1 MDNFW
6 KNKKITAYIALKHH
20 SRFIVPIMEKLA
32 AMGARIHYLVAQAE
46 RSQEITAIE
55 TGLDYSHI
63 FEFLKKSD
71 NNEINEIYLD
81 LRNTFASTLV
91 KDIAF
96 TLQVQTVLD
105 KTLFTTA
112 QEYVAFRNYFET
124 DRPDL
129 CIALHEVNR
138 WGKMFAFHAK
148 RAGVPFITLQ
158 EGLLTAASANLNFQM
173 TGHVQYSTLCFV
185 WGENSRKKL
194 VSFEAPEQRV
204 IPVGNTHL
212 SDEIKNLAR
221 KNVRAKKR
229 KQYKCRDKFVVLLLF
244 SSDLPVLDEMRP
256 LFNVFQNNP
265 EIMLFTKFHPATTR
279 LKIDTWLKPLNEN
292 FRKNIHPV
300 HGEEN
305 TYELMAAS
313 DLCVLSEGST
323 TGLEALAIGK
333 PLVLLKLRAPVIYRS
348 NLADKN
354 AALGMTPQELADA
367 VTQKTD
373 FNAMMDHDSVLQYIK
388 DELYKTE
395 GSIDY
400 AVKIM
405 KSALS
410 ANLSGSPEP
419 LVPENEI
426 STDWTIVIP
435 VSDSPD
441 NFLELLEKTAVNSSE
456 KKFEVILIK
465 QENVDPA
472 IQQIIDSLEGDI
484 SIIQDQGRTCLP
496 ELMNQAG
503 AMARGRYL
511 IFMDYDIAPG
521 RNWLSSLEQGFSTF
535 KNTKIFGAKIINRFN
550 NIIHAGMVVNANS
563 QPVSAYVHLDSRF
576 PHAMKPRPFQMVD
589 HFICTEKKFFLE
601 AGGFEPQSGRYMFCD
616 LCLRCLHAGTRPETI
631 MYMPDVELL
640 CLDDRPRPQG
650 HEDSIFFYSKWHKF
664 LWESESRLLKDDGVS
679 SLQLDAA
686 RMTRA
691 MEIAS
696 PLR

>member
-32 AMGARIHYLVAQAE
+32 GMGAKIHYLVAQAE

-71 NNEINEIYLD
+71 NDEINRIYLD
-81 LRNTFASTLV
+81 LRDTFASTLV

-138 WGKMFAFHAK
+138 WGKIFAFHAK
-148 RAGVPFITLQ
+148 RSGVPFITLQ

-212 SDEIKNLAR
+212 SDEIKKLVKN
-221 KNVRAKKR
+221 NVRKKQR
-229 KQYKCRDKFVVLLLF
+229 KKYKCRDKFVVLLLF
-244 SSDLPVLDEMRP
+244 SSDLPPLDEMQP
-256 LFNVFQNNP
+256 LFNVFQDNP
-265 EIMLFTKFHPATTR
+265 DIMLFTKFHPATTR

-292 FRKNIHPV
+292 FKNNIHPV
-300 HGEEN
+300 HGEES
-305 TYELMAAS
+305 TYDLMAAS

-348 NLADKN
+348 DLAEKK
-354 AALGMTPQELADA
+354 AALSMSPSELADA
-367 VTQKTD
+367 IKKRAD
-373 FNAMMDHDSVLQYIK
+373 FNAMMDKDHVVQYIK
-388 DELYKTE
+388 DELYKTD
-395 GSIDY
+395 GSIGY
-400 AVKIM
+400 ATTIM

-410 ANLSGSPEP
+410 ANLSSDPAP
-419 LVPENEI
+419 LAAADKA
-426 STDWTIVIP
+426 STDWSIIIP
-435 VSDSPD
+435 VSDSPE

-456 KKFEVILIK
+456 KNFEVILIK
-465 QENVDPA
+465 QNSVDPG

-484 SIIQDQGRTCLP
+484 SIIQAQEESCLP
-496 ELMNQAG
+496 ELMNQA
-503 AMARGRYL
+503 ATTANGRYL
-511 IFMDYDIAPG
+511 IFMDSDLAPE
-521 RNWLSSLEQGFSTF
+521 NDWLSSLEKGFSTF
-535 KNTKIFGAKIINRFN
+535 KNAKIFGARIVNRFN
-550 NIIHAGMVVNANS
+550 NIIHAGMVVNANC
-563 QPVSAYVHLDSRF
+563 QPVSAYIHLDGQF
-576 PHAMKPRPFQMVD
+576 PHALKPRPFQMLD
-589 HFICTEKKFFLE
+589 RFICIEKKFFLGM
-601 AGGFEPQSGRYMFCD
+601 GGFEIQSGRYMFCD
-616 LCLRCLHAGTRPETI
+616 LCLRCLHADTYPESI
-631 MYMPDVELL
+631 MYLPDVKLL
-640 CLDDRPRPQG
+640 CLYDKPQSTH

-664 LWESESRLLKDDGVS
+664 LWESESRLLKTDGVS

-691 MEIAS
+691 MEIA
-696 PLR
+696 PPAG